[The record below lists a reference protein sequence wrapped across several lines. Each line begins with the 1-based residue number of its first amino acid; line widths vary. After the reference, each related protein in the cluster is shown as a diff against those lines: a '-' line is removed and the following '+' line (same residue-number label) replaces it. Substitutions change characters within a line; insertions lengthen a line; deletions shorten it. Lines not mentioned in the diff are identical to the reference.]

1 MKNPARAQAAMEF
14 MITYGWILFIGVAII
29 AVIATFTNL
38 DALAFRAQKCEIYSS
53 FKCLSFAL
61 DSNGELQVIVG
72 NSAQDEL
79 TITSASLILDSGTV
93 TAGSGSI
100 PSTSLKRGTGA
111 NSRGTITF
119 NNVGRKVDGKIEIT
133 YYFGNA
139 DASTHTA
146 VGYIYTRR

>member
-93 TAGSGSI
+93 TE
-100 PSTSLKRGTGA
+100 TSSLTLKRGTGA
-111 NSRGTITF
+111 DSRETITF